1 MNKKRNIRVFM
12 SLICIALLSLIL
24 LYNTELVDISSKV
37 KANIVDSI
45 KTVKVT
51 EERSKIE
58 CKNLSII
65 VRMPKLY
72 CDNKNAERYINSFIR
87 NNINSYIN
95 HKRQDIELQNNK
107 QKTNIL
113 LEYNLAFQSKDV
125 INIVI
130 VKETKSGKNKF
141 STNKESYVFDLK
153 TGQRIYIDNL
163 LGEDENYKE
172 LIKSYI
178 NKTIDENKID
188 IDKNLVIIDKET
200 NFIIVDGGLSIIL
213 DQNKDGKMREY
224 EFKVPYDVFNNKVK
238 SINTKNIIANVD
250 TQTITQNNKYIN
262 SILNIP
268 IIISSNK
275 DIDKE
280 LNYKIRKDIM
290 DFYNKVYESA
300 KNYFDNVDVSK
311 DKFVAN
317 VDYEVKKNSD
327 DILSI
332 KVTYHQY
339 SGGAHE
345 DYEDIS
351 YNIDMRS
358 GKILK
363 LSDLFKPNSD
373 YIKVINNE
381 IRRQIEELV
390 KNNKEYEGIYQFESI
405 EKDNKFYIEDNN
417 IVIYFDLYKIAPFA
431 AGIPEFKINNS
442 IISHMLKEEYLEI
455 LK

>member
-1 MNKKRNIRVFM
+1 MNKRRNIRVFVA
-12 SLICIALLSLIL
+12 SICITVLSLIL
-24 LYNTELVDISSKV
+24 LYDTELVDISSKV

-51 EERSKIE
+51 EERSKVE
-58 CKNLSII
+58 CKNLSIT

-95 HKRQDIELQNNK
+95 HKRQDIELQNDK
-107 QKTNIL
+107 QKTSIL

-130 VKETKSGKNKF
+130 VKETKIGKNKF
-141 STNKESYVFDLK
+141 STNKESYIFDLK

-163 LGEDENYKE
+163 LGENENYKE
-172 LIKSYI
+172 LIKYYI
-178 NKTIDENKID
+178 NKTIDEKKID

-213 DQNKDGKMREY
+213 DQNKNGKTREY

-275 DIDKE
+275 DIDKKI
-280 LNYKIRKDIM
+280 NYKIRKDIM

-300 KNYFDNVDVSK
+300 KNYLDNVDVSE

-327 DILSI
+327 NILSI
-332 KVTYHQY
+332 KVTYNQY
-339 SGGAHE
+339 SGGAHG

-351 YNIDMRS
+351 YNIDMRN

-363 LSDLFKPNSD
+363 LSDLFKLKSD

-381 IRRQIEELV
+381 IRSQIEELV
-390 KNNKEYEGIYQFESI
+390 KNNKENEGIYQFESI
-405 EKDNKFYIEDNN
+405 EKDNKFYIEDDK
-417 IVIYFDLYKIAPFA
+417 IVIYFDLYKIAPFV
-431 AGIPEFKINNS
+431 AGIPTFKINNN

-455 LK
+455 LN

>member
-1 MNKKRNIRVFM
+1 MNKRRNIRVFVA
-12 SLICIALLSLIL
+12 SICITVLSLIL
-24 LYNTELVDISSKV
+24 LYDTELVDISSKV

-51 EERSKIE
+51 EERSKVE
-58 CKNLSII
+58 CKNLSIT

-95 HKRQDIELQNNK
+95 HKRQDIELQNDK
-107 QKTNIL
+107 QKTSIL

-130 VKETKSGKNKF
+130 VKETKIGKNKF
-141 STNKESYVFDLK
+141 STNKESYIFDLK

-163 LGEDENYKE
+163 LGENENYKE
-172 LIKSYI
+172 LIKYYI
-178 NKTIDENKID
+178 NKTIDEKKID

-213 DQNKDGKMREY
+213 DQNKNGKTREY

-275 DIDKE
+275 DIDKKI
-280 LNYKIRKDIM
+280 NYKIRKDIM

-300 KNYFDNVDVSK
+300 KNYLDNVDVSE

-327 DILSI
+327 NILSI
-332 KVTYHQY
+332 KVTYNQY
-339 SGGAHE
+339 SGGAHG
-345 DYEDIS
+345 DYEYIS
-351 YNIDMRS
+351 YNIDMRN

-363 LSDLFKPNSD
+363 LSDLFKLKSD

-381 IRRQIEELV
+381 IRSQIEELV
-390 KNNKEYEGIYQFESI
+390 KNNKENEGIYQFESI
-405 EKDNKFYIEDNN
+405 EKDNKFYIEDDK

-431 AGIPEFKINNS
+431 AGIPTFKINNN

-455 LK
+455 LN